1 MSASAVQTSVGEAP
15 RTRRGRPV
23 PKSKVDQ
30 VTGLASLLEQ
40 YDYVCLVR
48 TEQIGSKQLQEIKR
62 ALRGKA
68 IIRMAKNTLMTR
80 ALEIAEKKRKGISK
94 LAPYVQGSC
103 AFIFTKLTPFALNE
117 LLRQNK
123 AKAPAKAGSVSPQD
137 IIVPAG
143 NTGFPPG
150 PLISE
155 FNQVGLKTRIQGGSI
170 WITEDHVLVKAG
182 ETVTRQQA
190 LVLSR
195 LGIQPYETWLKIHA
209 AYDQGTILSAEVFE
223 ITQSE
228 ILAQLQE
235 AAQESLALALAM
247 DILAPETLPHLLQR
261 AHLEAQSLAV
271 AAALPI
277 PDLIPSLLARAE
289 QQAAALAQA
298 VTTKNPDALPS

>member
-1 MSASAVQTSVGEAP
+1 MSTSAAQPSAGDMP
-15 RTRRGRPV
+15 RTRSGRPV
-23 PKSKVDQ
+23 PQYKVDQ
-30 VTGLASLLEQ
+30 VTRLSSLLEE
-40 YDYVCLVR
+40 YDYICLVR

-68 IIRMAKNTLMTR
+68 IIRMAKNTLMLR
-80 ALEIAEKKRKGISK
+80 ALELAEKNRKGISK

-123 AKAPAKAGSVSPQD
+123 AKAPAKAGTVSPND
-137 IIVPAG
+137 IIIPAG

-182 ETVTRQQA
+182 ETVTKQQA

-195 LGIQPYETWLKIHA
+195 LGILPYESWLKIQA
-209 AYDQGTILSAEVFE
+209 AYDNGTILSGEVFE

-228 ILAQLQE
+228 ILSQLQE
-235 AAQESLALALAM
+235 AAQESLALALAV
-247 DILAPETLPHLLQR
+247 DILAPETLPHLIQR

-271 AAALPI
+271 AAAIPLPG
-277 PDLIPSLLARAE
+277 LIPSLLARAE

-298 VTTKNPDALPS
+298 VTAKNPDALPS